1 MKADEL
7 NKTLN
12 EIEKAVNL
20 LKKRQNLFMSN
31 PDFMLEKRDRSAP
44 HLEIERKFLVLNDSY
59 KKEAFSHSHI
69 VQGYICNDSKRTVR
83 VRIRDDR
90 AYLTIKSPTP
100 EGGLPCNEFEIE
112 IELEEGKQLM
122 KICEPGIIDKVRWL
136 VKSGKHTFEIDEF
149 YGDNKGLVMAEV
161 ELSSVDEQVEIPN
174 FIGQEVTGDRRYFNS
189 QLRKHPYK
197 TW

>member
-1 MKADEL
+1 M
-7 NKTLN
+7 
-12 EIEKAVNL
+12 
-20 LKKRQNLFMSN
+20 
-31 PDFMLEKRDRSAP
+31 P
-44 HLEIERKFLVLNDSY
+44 LEIERKFLVLNDSY

-122 KICEPGIIDKVRWL
+122 KICEPGIIDKIRWL
-136 VKSGKHTFEIDEF
+136 VKSGKHTFEVDEF
-149 YGDNKGLVMAEV
+149 YGDNEGLVMAEI
-161 ELSSVDEQVEIPN
+161 ELFTVDEQVVIPS
-174 FIGQEVTGDRRYFNS
+174 FIGQEVTGDRKYFNT